1 MEDTL
6 AWEYDWIIIV
16 GFIVAFLLA
25 ISVGAN
31 DVANPFGTSV
41 GSGALTLLQCFVLAT
56 LMETLGAMTM
66 GGAVSDTIRKKIV
79 DVEKFNASEPTD
91 VKYFMIGQL
100 SAMFG
105 AAVWQILA
113 SIFKMPVSGT
123 HSIVGA
129 VVGFALIAKGP
140 NAIQWKTIFKIIA
153 SWFISPLLSGIMA
166 ISLYFLVS
174 KLILQKSTEVRV
186 ERAFIFLPI
195 FYSVVCGINV
205 FSILHTM
212 NKIYKWSGGCDSVI
226 DPVDLT
232 DMSGSN
238 YTLVTS
244 SAEASPS
251 VCFEAWHF
259 AVLAFGVALAVYIV
273 IRLLMIPNLK
283 SKLEKMS
290 IGEEEFVNNTCV
302 SKIEQTLGLTLDDPV
317 TSHTG
322 ISENGIVLSEKNV
335 ENIKFINEKD
345 LEAKQD
351 LEQIEHADG
360 SETKEMQ
367 LCFKNLQAF
376 SACFDAFAHGGNDVG
391 NSIGPVLALYS
402 VAETCKPFMSGCN
415 IDQMNPPQS
424 WIISIGCAGIVL
436 GLWTLGKRVIKTV
449 GKDIAKITPARGFA
463 IDIMAGFTVLFGS
476 MLQIPLS
483 TTHCKVGAVVA
494 VSLVHDRSAVSM
506 STFRSIILAW
516 GVTLPVSGAISALAY
531 TILKTFV

>member
-1 MEDTL
+1 MVGE
-6 AWEYDWIIIV
+6 WNYDWIVIV
-16 GFIVAFLLA
+16 GFLVAFLLA

-79 DVEKFNASEPTD
+79 NIEIFNQTGNSTETGEGGND
-91 VKYFMIGQL
+91 IVLFMIGQL

-105 AAVWQILA
+105 AAMWQILA
-113 SIFKMPVSGT
+113 SIWKMPVSGT

-129 VVGFALIAKGP
+129 VVGFALMAKGP
-140 NAIQWKTIFKIIA
+140 NAIVWVQIGRIVA
-153 SWFISPLLSGIMA
+153 SWFISPVLSGGMA
-166 ISLYFLVS
+166 VALYKLVS
-174 KLILQKSTEVRV
+174 KLILEATNRV

-195 FYSVVCGINV
+195 FYSVVVAFNT

-212 NKIYKWSGGCDSVI
+212 NKIYQWSGDNEGEFSFQLWHFVLI
-226 DPVDLT
+226 GIGLGLVVYFLIRF
-232 DMSGSN
+232 
-238 YTLVTS
+238 TLV
-244 SAEASPS
+244 P
-251 VCFEAWHF
+251 
-259 AVLAFGVALAVYIV
+259 
-273 IRLLMIPNLK
+273 RLRSRINK
-283 SKLEKMS
+283 YR
-290 IGEEEFVNNTCV
+290 IGEDEFINHSSCIT
-302 SKIEQTLGLTLDDPV
+302 KIEEKLGLTMDEDIH
-317 TSHTG
+317 SHPKNANSADSIIRTEE
-322 ISENGIVLSEKNV
+322 IKLAPENLE
-335 ENIKFINEKD
+335 FINDKSGNETGSEPEENRKS
-345 LEAKQD
+345 
-351 LEQIEHADG
+351 DG

-402 VAETCKPFMSGCN
+402 VAETCRISMQQCD
-415 IDQMNPPQS
+415 IAQMDPPQP
-424 WIISIGCAGIVL
+424 WIIGIGCCGIVV

-449 GKDIAKITPARGFA
+449 GKDIAQITPARGFA

-494 VSLVHDRSAVSM
+494 VSLIHDRSQVSI
-506 STFRSIILAW
+506 STFKSIAMAW
-516 GVTLPVSGAISALAY
+516 IVTLPVSALISAASYLA
-531 TILKTFV
+531 LKSLLV